1 MDETFHKIV
10 ILRNMILS
18 TRIYKRMHILS
29 NKIQNI
35 FKMMKESNIFGITF
49 KAAHS
54 YITRVLLY
62 LM

>member
-35 FKMMKESNIFGITF
+35 FKMMKESNIS
-49 KAAHS
+49 AS
-54 YITRVLLY
+54 LLKQ
-62 LM
+62 LTVI